1 MSVIEEKMGAA
12 EIAAVV
18 SEALETAGLDAVL
31 SGGAVVTIYS
41 ENQYES
47 LDLDFVTIERR
58 ERIAAVMTPLG
69 FTAERGRHF
78 VHPRT
83 RYLVE
88 FPSGPL
94 ALGDRPVRKT
104 ARLATAAG
112 TIRIL
117 TPTQCVMDRL
127 AAFYHWKDRQGL
139 DQAVMVAGRHEVDRA
154 ALKRW
159 SKREGHAA
167 AFEEFLSLL
176 GRFNAS
182 A

>member
-1 MSVIEEKMGAA
+1 MGAA

-47 LDLDFVTIERR
+47 FDLDFVTIERR

-88 FPSGPL
+88 FPSGLWPSATVRSGKL
-94 ALGDRPVRKT
+94 RALRRLR
-104 ARLATAAG
+104 ARFG
-112 TIRIL
+112 
-117 TPTQCVMDRL
+117 
-127 AAFYHWKDRQGL
+127 
-139 DQAVMVAGRHEVDRA
+139 
-154 ALKRW
+154 
-159 SKREGHAA
+159 S
-167 AFEEFLSLL
+167 
-176 GRFNAS
+176 
-182 A
+182 